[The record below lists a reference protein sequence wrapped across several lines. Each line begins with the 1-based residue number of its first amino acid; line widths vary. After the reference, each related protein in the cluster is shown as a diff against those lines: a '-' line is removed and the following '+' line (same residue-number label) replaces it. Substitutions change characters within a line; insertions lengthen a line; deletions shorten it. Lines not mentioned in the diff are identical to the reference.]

1 MTLAASRRQGGDASG
16 GAAKRKLVTG
26 GAVAVA
32 ALLAWWIAGAVIPR
46 WWAQRLGDAID
57 GRLTFG
63 TFLGVACGFV
73 FAAAPLLVLWA
84 GWRWRRGWRE
94 GGWKRIV
101 AFVAVAA
108 LVAAPNLATLGIVV
122 GSGNAAHA
130 GERILDV
137 EGPGFRGGSVVGGLL
152 AAVAIGGVVALA
164 SSRRRNKRRADDY
177 RRELRG
183 TKE

>member
-1 MTLAASRRQGGDASG
+1 MTAVSSRDRFDEAPGGST
-16 GAAKRKLVTG
+16 KRKLVTA
-26 GAVAVA
+26 AVVLVV

-46 WWAQRLGDAID
+46 WWAQRIGGAID

-63 TFLGVACGFV
+63 TFVGVVCGFV
-73 FAAAPLLVLWA
+73 FTAAPLLVLWA
-84 GWRWRRGWRE
+84 GWRWRRGWRD
-94 GGWKRIV
+94 GAWKRIV
-101 AFVAVAA
+101 VFVAVAA
-108 LVAAPNLATLGIVV
+108 LVAAPNLATLGIVF
-122 GSGNAAHA
+122 GNGNAAHA

-137 EGPGFRGGSVVGGLL
+137 EGPGFRGGSVVGALV
-152 AAVAIGGVVALA
+152 AAAAIGGVVFLA